1 MKGELA
7 IANILKKEETDYLF
21 CYPANTLIEAAAS
34 LGIEPIMSRTE
45 RATVNMA
52 DGYTRTMSGKKN
64 GIVVTQT
71 GPGIENAFSG
81 VAHAFAESVP
91 IFVIPGGTANAR
103 LGQSPDFRSS
113 EVYRPVTK
121 WSDRINQLDR
131 IPEMMRRGFTYL
143 RSGRGRP
150 VLLEVAQDV
159 AQGEFDDSKLNY
171 EKVKFNKTAADPNDI
186 RKTIEMLLK
195 AKNPVLYAGAG
206 ILWAEATSDLIEFA
220 ELLNA
225 PVLTSNT
232 GKSGFPE
239 DHPLSL
245 GTGGN
250 TYTKAV
256 KVFLDKSDLIFGLGC
271 SFTTNLASIG
281 VPTGKTLIQA
291 NVDEIDLNKEQQL
304 DHSLMGDL
312 SLVLPQLIEE
322 LKKQAGEEARK
333 GTGNVEQEI
342 KKVKDEWLDE
352 WMPLL
357 TSNEAPINP
366 YRIIWD
372 FMNTVDRSN
381 TILTHES
388 GHPRDQT
395 IPFYQTV
402 TPRSYMGWA
411 NSSQLGYSLGI
422 SMGAKLAAPDKTVAT
437 IMGDASIGMCGMDIE
452 TAVRHKIPVLLIVF
466 NNHVLSG
473 YSVNYPKATENF
485 GFTNLYGEYA
495 KLATALGA
503 HGERVEDPSEI
514 IPSIKRAQEV
524 MNTGKPV
531 LLEFMTKEE
540 NRLCRG

>member
-291 NVDEIDLNKEQQL
+291 NVD
-304 DHSLMGDL
+304 
-312 SLVLPQLIEE
+312 
-322 LKKQAGEEARK
+322 
-333 GTGNVEQEI
+333 
-342 KKVKDEWLDE
+342 
-352 WMPLL
+352 
-357 TSNEAPINP
+357 
-366 YRIIWD
+366 
-372 FMNTVDRSN
+372 
-381 TILTHES
+381 
-388 GHPRDQT
+388 
-395 IPFYQTV
+395 
-402 TPRSYMGWA
+402 
-411 NSSQLGYSLGI
+411 
-422 SMGAKLAAPDKTVAT
+422 
-437 IMGDASIGMCGMDIE
+437 
-452 TAVRHKIPVLLIVF
+452 
-466 NNHVLSG
+466 
-473 YSVNYPKATENF
+473 
-485 GFTNLYGEYA
+485 
-495 KLATALGA
+495 
-503 HGERVEDPSEI
+503 
-514 IPSIKRAQEV
+514 
-524 MNTGKPV
+524 
-531 LLEFMTKEE
+531 
-540 NRLCRG
+540 